1 MSTRGFVFL
10 SLVLTF
16 QLSVLSN
23 GFAHEGHDKAPGE
36 EADESGGPIT
46 ITHEAKENLRLTIEE
61 AQIVTL
67 EKSFTVFG
75 QIESI
80 PSKMSVVSSRISG
93 QVTSLKV
100 TEGESVKKGQPLVQI
115 ESRQLGNPPPRVEYS
130 AQMDGVVTDR
140 HVLLGDTVEPDKHL
154 VEVVDLSEV
163 YAEGRVFEGQIA
175 NVKVGQKVRV
185 QVESFP
191 NETFTG
197 NLEIVSG
204 SLDPESRTL
213 EVWVRIQNAELKLR
227 PNMRARLSIVT
238 GEADSVVAIP
248 HSAVLGEA
256 GNYFVF
262 VQSEADELTFERRA
276 VVLGMK
282 DDRYV
287 EIIEGVFASDK
298 VVTTGNYQLQYVS
311 PKKKPEKEEESESK
325 KPATETKG

>member
-1 MSTRGFVFL
+1 MNVKVFSFLFLLL
-10 SLVLTF
+10 SF
-16 QLSVLSN
+16 QLALLSTAY
-23 GFAHEGHDKAPGE
+23 AHEGHDKAPGE
-36 EADESGGPIT
+36 EDKESGGPIA
-46 ITHEAKENLRLTIEE
+46 ITHEAKENLRLIIEE

-100 TEGESVKKGQPLVQI
+100 TEGESVKRGQPLVQI
-115 ESRQLGNPPPRVEYS
+115 ESRQLGNPPPRVEYA

-154 VEVVDLSEV
+154 VEIFDLSEV
-163 YAEGRVFEGQIA
+163 YGEGRVFEGQVA
-175 NVKVGQKVRV
+175 QVKVGQKVRV

-197 NLEIVSG
+197 NVQIVSG

-213 EVWVRIQNAELKLR
+213 KVWVRLQNAELKLR

-248 HSAVLGEA
+248 HSAILGEA
-256 GNYFVF
+256 GGFFVF
-262 VQSEADELTFERRA
+262 VQSEGDELTFERRA

-287 EIIEGVFASDK
+287 EIIKGVFAGVNDQSTVCVGVFYD
-298 VVTTGNYQLQYVS
+298 VALIC
-311 PKKKPEKEEESESK
+311 
-325 KPATETKG
+325 